1 MKRFLYI
8 GIYSE
13 GSTSK
18 MRADKLIKML
28 DGWECKVID
37 TNIPKQSCNKFW
49 QSLGFRKKIGPV
61 IWRVN
66 KYVLGRLEHEH
77 YDLIWV
83 DKAIYLTQK
92 TTGILRDKT
101 DKLVHFSPDPAF
113 KFHRSHHFEKSA
125 QIYDYLITTK
135 SFELDDYVN
144 AAGAKE
150 KVLFA
155 TQGYDK
161 NIHRPLVAWKDKHGL
176 VFIGH
181 AEEGR
186 KHTLQQLLNAGL
198 DVTLAGIE
206 WDGFAERNK
215 GNPHLNYLGQ
225 GVFGEDYVKAICS
238 GLFAWGSVSKWIPEK
253 HTTRTFEIPACK
265 TALVTERN
273 EELLGFFSDEEVIY
287 YADEQDM
294 VSRIVYYDQHRDELK
309 AIIEAGYKAVTEGGY
324 DYESIIKH
332 LLDKVL
338 ENGKYRS

>member
-18 MRADKLIKML
+18 MRADKLIKLL
-28 DGWECKVID
+28 DGWEYEMINTD
-37 TNIPKQSCNKFW
+37 IPRLSCNKIW
-49 QSLGFRKKIGPV
+49 QSLGFRKKVGLV

-66 KYVLGRLEHEH
+66 NYVQEHLKHDH

-83 DKAIYLTQK
+83 DKAIYLTEK
-92 TTGILRDKT
+92 TTNMLRAKAE
-101 DKLVHFSPDPAF
+101 KLVHFSPDPAF
-113 KFHRSHHFEKSA
+113 KFHQSHHFDKSA
-125 QIYDYLITTK
+125 HIYDYLITTK
-135 SFELDDYVN
+135 NFEMDDYVK
-144 AAGAKE
+144 AAGARE

-161 NIHRPLVAWKDKHGL
+161 NIHRPLVEWEDKNGF

-181 AEEGR
+181 AEEER
-186 KHTLQQLLNAGL
+186 KHTLQQLLDAGI

-206 WDGFAERNK
+206 WDEFAEQNRS
-215 GNPHLNYLGQ
+215 NPHLNYLGR
-225 GVFGEDYVKAICS
+225 GVYGEDYVKAICS

-273 EELLGFFSDEEVIY
+273 DELMGFFSDQEVIY
-287 YADEQDM
+287 YTDEKDM
-294 VSRIVYYDQHRDELK
+294 ISRIVYYDQHRDELK
-309 AIIEAGYKAVTEGGY
+309 AKIEAGYKAVTEGGY
-324 DYESIIKH
+324 DYESIIKN
-332 LLDKVL
+332 LLKKVL
-338 ENGKYRS
+338 GNGK

>member
-1 MKRFLYI
+1 MMMKRFIYI
-8 GIYSE
+8 GIYSK

-18 MRADKLIKML
+18 MRADKLFKLL
-28 DGWECKVID
+28 DGWEYDVINTD
-37 TNIPKQSCNKFW
+37 IPKQSCHKIW

-66 KYVLGRLEHEH
+66 KYILKNLKYVH

-83 DKAIYLTQK
+83 DKAIYLTEK
-92 TTGILRDKT
+92 TTKELRAKA

-113 KFHRSHHFEKSA
+113 KFHYSHHFAKSA
-125 QIYDYLITTK
+125 HIYDYLVTTK
-135 SFELDDYVN
+135 SFEIEDYVK

-150 KVLFA
+150 KVLFV

-161 NIHRPLVAWKDKHGL
+161 NIHRPLVEWEDKKGL

-181 AEEGR
+181 AEEDR
-186 KHTLQQLLNAGL
+186 KHTLQQLLDAGI

-206 WDGFAERNK
+206 WDEFAEHNK
-215 GNPHLNYLGQ
+215 DNPHLNYLGR
-225 GVFGEDYVKAICS
+225 GVYGEDYVKAICS

-273 EELLGFFSDEEVIY
+273 DELMRFFSEQDVIY
-287 YADEQDM
+287 YTDEKDM
-294 VSRIVYYDQHRDELK
+294 ISRIIYFDQNREELK

-324 DYESIIKH
+324 DYEFIMKK
-332 LLDKVL
+332 LLNKVIR
-338 ENGKYRS
+338 NGK